1 MRILLLIAALLG
13 VLSAARAEEAR
24 FGAISNPNLG
34 LGLMGVHDWSPEQP
48 FLDVMKTARPWIG
61 HRPSAW
67 GGMEE
72 ADLRTAGALDAE
84 GWPLFI
90 PPGMESI
97 GTVIL
102 TDLPEAAVDT
112 AGRYLVTWQG
122 QGRLEL
128 RGRAANVAE
137 AEGRITFDF
146 TPGPG
151 LVEIRIA
158 ATDAADP
165 LRRIRVVRED
175 RAALADSG
183 EIFNPDFLAR
193 LEGVRLLRFMDWL
206 ATNDSTLAAP
216 ADRPLPGDYSWA
228 RHGVPVEVA
237 VALANRLGTDAWL
250 TVPHLARD
258 DLVREMARVV
268 ARDLDPG
275 LRVWVEFS
283 NEVWNWQFQQAH
295 WAEAQ
300 GLAHWGAEGAWVS
313 FYALRATEVMD
324 LWTQEMSPERVV
336 RVIATQTGWPGLEEA
351 ILTPSLVL
359 EDGGAPPY
367 QSFDAYAVT
376 GYFSAKLGYP
386 ERQPLL
392 RGWLDESRAAARAQ
406 AASLG
411 LTGEALEAW
420 VDRHGMQGAIDR
432 AVAELRD
439 GSVSGDPNDSLVHLT
454 GTLFPYHA
462 EVAARHG
469 LKLVMYEGGT
479 HVTGIGPVA
488 EDEDMTAFFTELNY
502 SEGMGALYGE
512 LLAGWRAVSDAPFTH
527 YGFVFTPGRYGSW
540 GGLRHLSDDNP
551 RWRALIRG
559 CAPC

>member
-13 VLSAARAEEAR
+13 VLGAARAEEAR
-24 FGAISNPNLG
+24 FEAISNPNLG

-72 ADLRTAGALDAE
+72 ADLRAVGALDAG

-90 PPGMESI
+90 PPGLEAI

-102 TDLPEAAVDT
+102 TDLPEGAMDT

-128 RGRAANVAE
+128 RGRAANVAGT
-137 AEGRITFDF
+137 EGRITFDF

-151 LVEIRIA
+151 LVEIRIT
-158 ATDAADP
+158 ATDPADP

-175 RAALADSG
+175 RAALADAG

-193 LEGVRLLRFMDWL
+193 LHGVRLLRFMDWL

-216 ADRPLPGDYSWA
+216 EDRPLPGDYTWA

-237 VALANRLGTDAWL
+237 VALANRLGADAWI
-250 TVPHLARD
+250 TVPHLAQD
-258 DLVREMARVV
+258 DLVREMAQVV

-275 LRVWVEFS
+275 LRAWVEFS
-283 NEVWNWQFQQAH
+283 NEVWNWQFRQAH
-295 WAEAQ
+295 WAEAE
-300 GLAHWGAEGAWVS
+300 GLKRWGAEGAWVS
-313 FYALRATEVMD
+313 FYALRATEVMEV
-324 LWTQEMSPERVV
+324 WTGEMPPERVV

-351 ILTPSLVL
+351 ILTPPLIL
-359 EDGGAPPY
+359 ENGGAPPY

-376 GYFSAKLGYP
+376 GYFSSKLGYP
-386 ERQPLL
+386 ERQSLV
-392 RGWLDESRAAARAQ
+392 RAWLDDSRAAAREQ
-406 AASLG
+406 GASLG
-411 LTGEALEAW
+411 LGGEALEAW
-420 VDRHGMQGAIDR
+420 TLRHGMQGAVEK

-439 GSVSGDPNDSLVHLT
+439 GSLSGDPNDSLAHLT

-462 EVAARHG
+462 GVAARHG
-469 LKLVMYEGGT
+469 LRLVMYEGGT

-488 EDEDMTAFFTELNY
+488 EDEEMTAFFTELNY
-502 SEGMGALYGE
+502 SAGMGELYGE
-512 LLAGWRAVSDAPFTH
+512 LLAGWRAVTDAPFTH
-527 YGFVFTPGRYGSW
+527 YGSVFTPGRYGSW